1 MVSAVSA
8 SLYRTAR
15 QEAAFIDRVD
25 RGRIVVAG
33 PDRASYLQGLLTND
47 IVALKSGHG
56 CYAAYLTPQGRM
68 IADLFVY
75 ELGDLIL
82 LSMPLA
88 VKDTVLA
95 KLEQFIFTED
105 VKLGDVTRSF
115 EQIAVVGP
123 TAAPVLSGVVDD
135 ASAGALAALP
145 EHGTVRAAFAGQ
157 PAIVT
162 RISDIGEP
170 GYDVYVERPHGATLR
185 SRLVTAGA
193 VELDSDTAE
202 AIRIEAG
209 MPRFGRDMDEDTIPL
224 EAGIEA
230 RAISFS
236 KGCYVG
242 QEVIIRVL
250 HRGHG
255 RVVRKLMGLRIDG
268 GAVPAAGAAVRA
280 GDREVG
286 HVTSAAMSP
295 ALEQPIALAYLHR
308 DFLTPGVAVS
318 VDGAAAVVSELP
330 FVKAQV

>member
-1 MVSAVSA
+1 MVSVASP
-8 SLYRTAR
+8 SLYRAAR
-15 QEAAFIDRVD
+15 HAAAFIDRVE
-25 RGRIVVAG
+25 RGRLVVAG

-47 IVALKSGHG
+47 VVALAPGRG

-75 ELGDLIL
+75 ELGDIML

-88 VKDTVLA
+88 VKNTVLA

-105 VKLGDVTRSF
+105 VKLGDVTDTF
-115 EQIAVVGP
+115 AQIAIVGP
-123 TAAPVLSGVVDD
+123 NAAAVLSGLLDGE
-135 ASAGALAALP
+135 AAGALGDLP
-145 EHGTVRAAFAGQ
+145 EHGNMRAPLAGQ

-162 RISDIGEP
+162 RVTDTGEP
-170 GYDVYVERPHGATLR
+170 GFDVYVERSQAAPLR
-185 SRLVTAGA
+185 AALVAA
-193 VELDSDTAE
+193 SVSELDSNTAE

-209 MPRFGRDMDEDTIPL
+209 MPRFGLDMDEDTIPL
-224 EAGIEA
+224 EAGIET

-255 RVVRKLMGLRIDG
+255 RVARKLIGLAIE
-268 GAVPAAGAAVRA
+268 GAAAPPAGTPVRV

-286 HVTSAAMSP
+286 RVTSSAMSP
-295 ALEQPIALAYLHR
+295 ALGRPIALAYLHR
-308 DFLTPGVAVS
+308 DFLTPGTPVS
-318 VDGAAAVVSELP
+318 VSGVSAVVAELP
-330 FVKAQV
+330 FVRQA